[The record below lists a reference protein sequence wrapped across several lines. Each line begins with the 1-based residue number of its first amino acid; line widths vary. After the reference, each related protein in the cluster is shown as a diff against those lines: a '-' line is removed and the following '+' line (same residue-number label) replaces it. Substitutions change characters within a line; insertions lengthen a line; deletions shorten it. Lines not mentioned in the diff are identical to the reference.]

1 MNRQKQMKIITP
13 GSGAT
18 MQNQSEIA
26 RQNQGEATGHKQGR
40 KTKTTQS
47 LRIWGIAA
55 LMLAI
60 ACVALFGACEK
71 SVPETETSESAAA
84 IPPPPQESWILPF
97 TGEETGD
104 PYILKTRPISV
115 KIENS
120 DAARP
125 QMGINFADIVYETE
139 VEGGITR
146 FNCLF
151 HSRLPEE
158 IGPVRSA
165 RLSDLWIVP
174 QYQGLFFYSGSNQ
187 EVAGKIRRSDIDDL
201 SHSRAEE
208 VYHRVK
214 FRDAPHNLYLDLRA
228 AYDAAEADRISI
240 RTDGLPTLY
249 YGETAVAPTST
260 SSAVTV
266 TFSYAAKVRWEWDEA
281 RGVYLRSQNGKIHT
295 EAITDEQVYS
305 TNIVLIYADYPRAST
320 PDPAGSPTYDTVL
333 GGTGKAVVM
342 KDGVVYDCT
351 WSADADTPPV
361 FLDEGGQQIGL
372 NPGRT
377 WILVAKNKVTTVNFE
392 E

>member
-1 MNRQKQMKIITP
+1 MNQQNEKKMITP
-13 GSGAT
+13 GCKAAKQK
-18 MQNQSEIA
+18 QNGKA
-26 RQNQGEATGHKQGR
+26 KQKR
-40 KTKTTQS
+40 N
-47 LRIWGIAA
+47 LRMWGIAA
-55 LMLAI
+55 LMLTVICA
-60 ACVALFGACEK
+60 ALFGACEK
-71 SVPETETSESAAA
+71 SATETETPESAAA
-84 IPPPPQESWILPF
+84 IPPPPQESWTLPF

-104 PYILKTRPISV
+104 PYMIKNRPISV

-158 IGPVRSA
+158 VGPVRSA

-214 FRDAPHNLYLDLRA
+214 FRDAPHNLYLDLRG
-228 AYDAAEADRISI
+228 AYDAAETDKISI
-240 RTDGLPTLY
+240 RTDELPALY
-249 YGETAVAPTST
+249 YGETAASPTAT
-260 SSAVTV
+260 ASAVTV

-281 RGVYLRSQNGKIHT
+281 RGIYLRFQNGKIHT
-295 EAITDEQVYS
+295 EAITDEQVFS

-342 KDGVVYDCT
+342 KNGVVYECT
-351 WSADADTPPV
+351 WSADASSPPV
-361 FLDEGGQQIGL
+361 FLDETGAQIGL

-377 WILVAKNKVTTVNFE
+377 WILVAKNTVTTVDFE